1 MGRHSQANVLTPA
14 GGAERATALARS
26 TKEAS
31 AVIGIASAV
40 GAIGGFLIP
49 LSFGAPWIDD
59 PVEAVQTSFAVFTL
73 FYAVCLATTWVVYVR
88 KAGVAKV
95 AGLADARI

>member
-1 MGRHSQANVLTPA
+1 MPAPKAVSPAPIAPPTNPASTHPTTSRLAFAPSTVPNSSELT
-14 GGAERATALARS
+14 TAD
-26 TKEAS
+26 
-31 AVIGIASAV
+31 I
-40 GAIGGFLIP
+40 
-49 LSFGAPWIDD
+49 
-59 PVEAVQTSFAVFTL
+59 TSFAVFTV